1 MSTFVIT
8 GSSTGIGEACT
19 VRLARAGHRVIAGVR
34 REVDGERLAA
44 EHGSIVPVLL
54 DITDQT
60 HIDALLA
67 LLDELGITALDGL
80 VNNAGVVSGGPIEF
94 LPLDEWRNHFEV
106 NVVGQVGVTKAL
118 IPLLRRG
125 HGRVVF
131 IGSLSG
137 RVSTPLVGPY
147 GASKHA
153 IEAIAES
160 LREEL
165 SPWEIAVSVVE
176 PGAVR
181 TPIWEKGRAFADDL
195 EQRLPP
201 EAHELYADAID
212 EIRRGIDSQER
223 TGVPADDVAV
233 AVERALTGRRPRYRY
248 LVGRDAKAA
257 GALERFLPDRAMA
270 YVTRR
275 LGP

>member
-19 VRLARAGHRVIAGVR
+19 LRLARSGHRVIAGVR
-34 REVDGERLAA
+34 READGERLVGLHA
-44 EHGSIVPVLL
+44 SIVPVML
-54 DITDQT
+54 DITDQD

-67 LLDELGITALDGL
+67 RLDDLGVTALDGL
-80 VNNAGVVSGGPIEF
+80 VNNAGIVSGGPIEF
-94 LPLDEWRNHFEV
+94 LPLDDWRDHFEV
-106 NVVGQVGVTKAL
+106 NVLGQVGVTKAL
-118 IPLLRRG
+118 IPRLRRA

-131 IGSLSG
+131 IGSISG

-181 TPIWEKGRAFADDL
+181 TPIWDKGRTLADEL
-195 EQRLPP
+195 EQRLPT

-212 EIRRGIDSQER
+212 EIRRGLDSQER
-223 TGVPADDVAV
+223 AGVPADDVAAV
-233 AVERALTGRRPRYRY
+233 VERALTRKRPRFRY

-257 GALERFLPDRAMA
+257 GILERFLPDRAMA